1 MDDLRKMKKNKIFI
15 LVVFILLCMSA
26 VIYSSYTITTYVSAG
41 YDENSDYNTVESVF
55 VDSGI
60 KHSEYLYSLDDN
72 SDYIYVSFTD
82 GGYAVLSS
90 AGGDTLD
97 DISVIFDCKNLR
109 DKTVLMRVECNVG
122 DINRCDESKL
132 RECLLKMSLGIR
144 FMRENGCRNLILMAS
159 NRYDPT
165 RWSAKESHEFN
176 NKKLLE
182 MSAQIFGVEEVGF
195 ARFGEELKE
204 RVANGKYFD
213 FNIIWT
219 ENLYAYETTYDAF
232 PSA

>member
-90 AGGDTLD
+90 DRK
-97 DISVIFDCKNLR
+97 S
-109 DKTVLMRVECNVG
+109 
-122 DINRCDESKL
+122 
-132 RECLLKMSLGIR
+132 
-144 FMRENGCRNLILMAS
+144 
-159 NRYDPT
+159 T
-165 RWSAKESHEFN
+165 RLNSSHEWISR
-176 NKKLLE
+176 
-182 MSAQIFGVEEVGF
+182 MPSSA
-195 ARFGEELKE
+195 
-204 RVANGKYFD
+204 
-213 FNIIWT
+213 
-219 ENLYAYETTYDAF
+219 
-232 PSA
+232 